1 MILGVPDLF
10 QVLATLPS
18 NRLFATIP
26 IWTIIV
32 PRSEN
37 CVSVRFRGGANR
49 LYLVSLLPHRHRQAA
64 SKGSPGRRPA
74 WTQRHVWSELGVRG
88 TAAGLLPSPS
98 RIQDSGNFGDHR
110 RKAFKSLRVSCESRS
125 SKALKPPAIT
135 FHISCLSTFV
145 HSPLMLIPK

>member
-1 MILGVPDLF
+1 LILGVPDLF
-10 QVLATLPS
+10 QIFAALPS

-37 CVSVRFRGGANR
+37 CVSFRFRGGANR
-49 LYLVSLLPHRHRQAA
+49 LYLVSFLPHRHRQAA

-74 WTQRHVWSELGVRG
+74 WTQRHVWSELGVRI

-98 RIQDSGNFGDHR
+98 RIQDSGNYGDHR
-110 RKAFKSLRVSCESRS
+110 RKAFKSLRFSCESVPSRGQV
-125 SKALKPPAIT
+125 AAY
-135 FHISCLSTFV
+135 HLSYQLSIYV
-145 HSPLMLIPK
+145 RA